1 MSFMLA
7 NSPQADRRLKHS
19 TSHLPSAVHTL
30 FSAHESLCR
39 RGSGY
44 GSGVVRSP
52 LACLVVL
59 FLITAC
65 EGSIVTPGKLPP
77 GAGGGTAMG
86 TGGGSVVIT
95 PDAGPVPCEP
105 GTQQVP
111 KLLRLSNHEY
121 QTIASDVLGVPLPA
135 SLFTRWTPVAQVY
148 GFDTMS
154 ETRID
159 AQGLEE
165 QLATAESLAS
175 LVLATPALT
184 AHCPAVLPAQTPA
197 CPLKPVYSAMD
208 DFSDTQGRDC
218 WSYVDSSG
226 APMVFDNAN
235 ARWRKAVD
243 QGVYLWRTG
252 AHPGGTVD
260 AVRRWLSPVDGA
272 LSLTGA
278 FNDGDPTGGDGVTV
292 SIRKN
297 GTPVFSQDLP
307 KRGRAPFTLSFAVAR
322 NDQLEFVVNRKTNTS
337 YDSTG
342 FAVSMTFTQTPRKQ
356 AWTWSACVEPLV
368 TRLASRS
375 FRRPIRADE
384 LADYQALFNTS
395 LQGATTAGF
404 TEPVDEALSAVLQAV
419 FLSPNVV
426 FKPEFVPGGLD
437 PSERG
442 YGVASRLSLYFRS
455 SIADEPLWTLA
466 GSGGLSTPDAI
477 RAQANRLLDENR
489 DRFTHSFGGQ
499 WLDFRETTLTGPLAA
514 SMQKESHDVFA
525 AVVQADLP
533 VEKLLRPGFTIVD
546 APLASHYG
554 LFVPGMGAGRVTTTE
569 RGGVLSQAGFLM
581 STANGTEF
589 RRPIHRGIW
598 VLQRLLCRPLPK
610 LDAAT
615 LEEIG
620 NSFNTINRSLPL
632 PEQMKLHRD
641 STNRC
646 GGCHN
651 SIDPVGLSLEKYD
664 PQGKWR
670 TTYADGAPIVTSL
683 ELDGRIVRDPHELA
697 QAIEANPDYRKCVAD
712 KLLTFGLNRGP
723 RENEA
728 CVMEELGRP
737 KNGTMPGFKTMTV
750 DALMKAMELTEVT
763 P

>member
-7 NSPQADRRLKHS
+7 NSSQAGRRLKRAAAD
-19 TSHLPSAVHTL
+19 LPSVVHTL
-30 FSAHESLCR
+30 FSRHESPR
-39 RGSGY
+39 RRRSGY

-52 LACLVVL
+52 RACLVVL
-59 FLITAC
+59 SLITAC
-65 EGSIVTPGKLPP
+65 EGSIITPGKPP
-77 GAGGGTAMG
+77 AGTGGGTATG
-86 TGGGSVVIT
+86 TGGGSVVIV
-95 PDAGPVPCEP
+95 PDAGPVACEP
-105 GTQQVP
+105 GTQQIP
-111 KLLRLSNHEY
+111 KLLRLSNVEY
-121 QTIASDVLGVPLPA
+121 QTIASDVLGVPLPS

-165 QLATAESLAS
+165 QLATAESLAT

-218 WSYVDSSG
+218 WSYLDSSG

-243 QGVYLWRTG
+243 EGVYVWRSG

-260 AVRRWLSPVDGA
+260 SVRRWVSPVNGA
-272 LSLTGA
+272 ISLTGA
-278 FNDGDPTGGDGVTV
+278 FADGDPTGGDGVTV
-292 SIRKN
+292 SIKKN
-297 GTPVFSQDLP
+297 GTPVFSQDVP

-322 NDQLEFVVNRKTNTS
+322 NDQLDFVVNRKGNTS
-337 YDSTG
+337 YDSTT
-342 FAVSMTFTQTPRKQ
+342 FTASMTFTQTPRKQ
-356 AWTWSACVEPLV
+356 AWTWSTCVEPLV

-455 SIADEPLWTLA
+455 SIADDTLWTLA
-466 GSGGLSTPDAI
+466 GSGGLSSPDAI
-477 RAQANRLLDENR
+477 RAQATRLLDENR

-499 WLDFRETTLTGPLAA
+499 WLDFRDTTLTGPLAA

-546 APLASHYG
+546 APLATHYG

-569 RGGVLSQAGFLM
+569 RGGVLSQAGFLI
-581 STANGTEF
+581 STANGSEF

-620 NSFNTINRSLPL
+620 NSFNAIDRSLPL
-632 PEQMKLHRD
+632 PEQMKIHRD
-641 STNRC
+641 SAMRC

-664 PQGKWR
+664 PQGQWR
-670 TTYADGAPIVTSL
+670 TSYANGAPIVTNL

-697 QAIEANPDYRKCVAD
+697 QAIEANPDYRRCVAN

>member
-1 MSFMLA
+1 M
-7 NSPQADRRLKHS
+7 
-19 TSHLPSAVHTL
+19 
-30 FSAHESLCR
+30 
-39 RGSGY
+39 
-44 GSGVVRSP
+44 VRSP

-65 EGSIVTPGKLPP
+65 EGSILTTEQPP
-77 GAGGGTAMG
+77 SGTGGGTATG
-86 TGGGSVVIT
+86 TGGGFVGVV
-95 PDAGPVPCEP
+95 PDAGPVACEP

-121 QTIASDVLGVPLPA
+121 QTIASDVLGVPLAA

-165 QLATAESLAS
+165 QLATAQSLAN

-184 AHCPAVLPAQTPA
+184 AHCPAVLPTQTPA

-218 WSYVDSSG
+218 WSYLDSSG

-235 ARWRKAVD
+235 SRWRKAVD

-252 AHPGGTVD
+252 AHPGVAVD

-278 FNDGDPTGGDGVTV
+278 FSDGDPTGGDGVAV
-292 SIRKN
+292 SIRRN
-297 GTPVFSQDLP
+297 GTPVFSQDIP
-307 KRGRAPFTLSFAVAR
+307 KQGRATFTLSFPVAR
-322 NDQLEFVVNRKTNTS
+322 NDQLEFVVNRKGNTS

-356 AWTWSACVEPLV
+356 AWTWSTCVEPLV

-375 FRRPIRADE
+375 FRRPIRAEE

-426 FKPEFVPGGLD
+426 FKPELVPGGLD
-437 PSERG
+437 VAERG
-442 YGVASRLSLYFRS
+442 YGVASRLSLFFRS
-455 SIADEPLWTLA
+455 SIADDALWTLA
-466 GSGGLSTPDAI
+466 GSGGLSSPDAI
-477 RAQANRLLDENR
+477 RAQASRLLDENR
-489 DRFTHSFGGQ
+489 DRFAHSFGGQ
-499 WLDFRETTLTGPLAA
+499 WLDYRETTLTGPLAA

-533 VEKLLRPGFTIVD
+533 AEKLLRPGFTIVD

-581 STANGTEF
+581 STANGSEF

-620 NSFNTINRSLPL
+620 NSFNAINRNLPL

-641 STNRC
+641 STTRC

-664 PQGKWR
+664 PQGQWR
-670 TTYADGAPIVTSL
+670 TTYANGAPIVTNL

-697 QAIEANPDYRKCVAD
+697 QAIEANPDYRRCVAD

-723 RENEA
+723 RESEA
-728 CVMEELGRP
+728 CVKEELGRP
-737 KNGTMPGFKTMTV
+737 KLGAPPGFKTMTV
-750 DALMKAMELTEVT
+750 DAFMKALELTGVT